1 MKQTSDSYLYQ
12 VADYNKEIFNYLM
25 RADRIDKNSE
35 AFAEIAYDVK
45 MRQVSSVILK
55 VLMNNRVELLIDTK
69 GMSRAFKVIY
79 CKDVKSKNKD
89 ERKVFIDCTGLIEYK
104 NGAYKCKDIGKLLS
118 YLITG
123 MTYVIYYVRPEV
135 ILKDS
140 TLVQSSTEAFVDLML
155 YVLGYLKLPITYAD
169 NKEKMSFALAE
180 YFLECVMQRDSSS
193 NIDVA
198 RKISGVNDRVANY
211 MHVLFADT
219 IDEGKGN
226 IKDFILKFAEV
237 FLGQSSEESKA
248 PKNRT
253 ILNADVLSQR
263 WMYAFGAGTF
273 LGLEL
278 FVPFSA
284 ILTDCYVG
292 SYINQQNTVEK
303 IAGKN
308 VVIFTNE
315 LLKIGS
321 ENA

>member
-79 CKDVKSKNKD
+79 CKDVKSKNKED
-89 ERKVFIDCTGLIEYK
+89 RKVFIDCTGLIEYK
-104 NGAYKCKDIGKLLS
+104 NGVYRCKDISKLIS

-123 MTYVIYYVRPEV
+123 MTYVIYYIRPEV
-135 ILKDS
+135 ILKNS
-140 TLVQSSTEAFVDLML
+140 TIIQSSTEAFIDLML
-155 YVLGYLKLPITYAD
+155 YILGYLKVPVTYAD
-169 NKEKMSFALAE
+169 NKEKMSFCLAE
-180 YFLECVMQRDSSS
+180 YFLQCVMQRESNS
-193 NIDVA
+193 NIDMA
-198 RKISGVNDRVANY
+198 RKLSGVSDRVANY
-211 MHVLFADT
+211 MHILFADT
-219 IDEGKGN
+219 INDGKGN
-226 IKDFILKFAEV
+226 IKDFITKFAEV
-237 FLGQSSEESKA
+237 FLNQSEETKT
-248 PKNRT
+248 PNNRA

-263 WMYAFGAGTF
+263 WMYAFGSGTF

-292 SYINQQNTVEK
+292 SYINMQNTIEK

-315 LLKIGS
+315 LLKVGS

>member
-12 VADYNKEIFNYLM
+12 IADYNKEIFNYLM
-25 RADRIDKNSE
+25 RADRINKNSD

-55 VLMNNRVELLIDTK
+55 VLMNNKVELLIDTK
-69 GMSRAFKVIY
+69 GISRAFKVIY
-79 CKDVKSKNKD
+79 CRDVKSKNKD
-89 ERKVFIDCTGLIEYK
+89 DRKVFIDCTGLIEYK
-104 NGAYKCKDIGKLLS
+104 NGVYRCKDIPKLIS

-123 MTYVIYYVRPEV
+123 MTYIIYYVRPEA
-135 ILKDS
+135 ILKNA
-140 TLVQSSTEAFVDLML
+140 TIVQSGTEAFIDLML

-169 NKEKMSFALAE
+169 NKEKMSFCIAE
-180 YFLECVMQRDSSS
+180 YFLDCIMQRESSS

-198 RKISGVNDRVANY
+198 KKVSGIDDKNANY
-211 MHVLFADT
+211 LHILFADT

-237 FLGQSSEESKA
+237 FLNQSDDKKA
-248 PKNRT
+248 PNNRT
-253 ILNADVLSQR
+253 KLNAEALSQR

-292 SYINQQNTVEK
+292 SYINLQNTIEK

-315 LLKIGS
+315 LLKVGS